1 MSPRFTLLAGVLSLA
16 ACAAAAQPQPLVAHA
31 PMAGLACEVRA
42 LATPHGVAL
51 EAIAYAETP
60 LLGEYE
66 FTITKDDSGG
76 ASDIA
81 QGGAFEATPG
91 REMSLGET
99 ELSLERG
106 GRLNARLVVRDT
118 AGGELCRDSYRS

>member
-1 MSPRFTLLAGVLSLA
+1 MSPRLMLLAGVLSLA
-16 ACAAAAQPQPLVAHA
+16 ACAAAAQPEPIVAHA

-51 EAIAYAETP
+51 EAVAYADAP

-81 QGGAFEATPG
+81 ATG
-91 REMSLGET
+91 
-99 ELSLERG
+99 
-106 GRLNARLVVRDT
+106 T
-118 AGGELCRDSYRS
+118 APSSN